1 MKKKPINST
10 WLPSSVCWL
19 SLLMVGVFGLTIFET
34 AYRRKEIGIRKVYGA
49 KTSDILWNF
58 NRTYLRIITICSII
72 ASPFALVLHGQMAT
86 KLYYPNQPVTVGF
99 SDSFCHYN
107 NTYTYDCNYTELP
120 CCNKQPDRELK
131 NRII

>member
-1 MKKKPINST
+1 MVT
-10 WLPSSVCWL
+10 LF
-19 SLLMVGVFGLTIFET
+19 SLLAIIISLVGVFGLTIFET

-72 ASPFALVLHGQMAT
+72 ASPFAWFFMEQMAT

-120 CCNKQPDRELK
+120 CCNKPTRQKNLK
-131 NRII
+131 IE